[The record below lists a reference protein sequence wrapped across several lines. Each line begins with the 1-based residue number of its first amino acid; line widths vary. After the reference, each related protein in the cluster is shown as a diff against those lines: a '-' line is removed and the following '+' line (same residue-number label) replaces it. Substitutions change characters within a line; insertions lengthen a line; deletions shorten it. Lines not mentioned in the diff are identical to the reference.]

1 MFIMFLFFQISD
13 VTIIEYATL
22 ANATNILTNT
32 YSIEACRWLMASL
45 DEVVEIVVVSM
56 RDAFLAVTVF
66 VAAMVFLFSWL
77 QYATSGRFVEYIR
90 RKKKLQPVIGAL
102 MGLTPGCGGAIV
114 MMPMYARGYVSYGT
128 VLATLIATLGDSAF
142 ILIGAAITDSSFVAP
157 LIAVHAI
164 SFVTGVS
171 WGYLVDMTGTT
182 PHKPLG
188 RFGPSIGQEPIEA
201 ESDNESLLEEL
212 PREEPG
218 GIGYKILHQGYLVW
232 WSVTLLGLI
241 FAILLLVWS
250 GQDPDYSL
258 ELSFDPT
265 TMDGIITWIGL
276 IGTSLSVILY
286 VAQKNW
292 IGDDTEATIGDK
304 LHSMRETMIH
314 AASETAFV
322 TFWVMIAYLA
332 FEFGMLFSGISEQNM
347 SSYGDGFIAIIAV
360 SIIGLIPGCGP
371 QIIVITAYTKDIIS
385 FPALAAN
392 AISQDGD
399 ALFPLLVRHKAAS
412 LWATIHTTIP
422 AIIVGVILLIASV
435 NP

>member
-1 MFIMFLFFQISD
+1 M
-13 VTIIEYATL
+13 AT
-22 ANATNILTNT
+22 
-32 YSIEACRWLMASL
+32 L

-90 RKKKLQPVIGAL
+90 SKKKLQPVIGAL

-114 MMPMYARGYVSYGT
+114 MMPMYARGYVTYGT

-142 ILIGAAITDSSFVAP
+142 VLIGAAITDSSFVAP
-157 LIAVHAI
+157 LLAVHAI
-164 SFVTGVS
+164 SFVAGVS

-182 PHKPLG
+182 PHQPLG
-188 RFGPSIGQEPIEA
+188 RFGPTFGQAKPDEETV
-201 ESDNESLLEEL
+201 NESPLDDLS
-212 PREEPG
+212 REEPG
-218 GIGYKILHQGYLVW
+218 GLGYKILHQGYLIW
-232 WSVTLLGLI
+232 WTVTLIGLV

-250 GQDPDYSL
+250 GQDPDYGL
-258 ELSFDPT
+258 ELSFNPT
-265 TMDGIITWIGL
+265 TMDGFITWIGL
-276 IGTSLSVILY
+276 IGTSLSIILY
-286 VAQKNW
+286 FAQKNW
-292 IGDDTEATIGDK
+292 FGDDTEATIGDK
-304 LHSMRETMIH
+304 LHSMRETMIQS
-314 AASETAFV
+314 ASETAFV

-332 FEFGMLFSGISEQNM
+332 FEFGMLFSGISEQDM
-347 SSYGDGFIAIIAV
+347 SNYGDGLIAV
-360 SIIGLIPGCGP
+360 LAESFIGLIPGCGP
-371 QIIVITAYTKDIIS
+371 QIIAITAYTKDIIS

-422 AIIVGVILLIASV
+422 AIIAGVILLGAGV
-435 NP
+435 NL